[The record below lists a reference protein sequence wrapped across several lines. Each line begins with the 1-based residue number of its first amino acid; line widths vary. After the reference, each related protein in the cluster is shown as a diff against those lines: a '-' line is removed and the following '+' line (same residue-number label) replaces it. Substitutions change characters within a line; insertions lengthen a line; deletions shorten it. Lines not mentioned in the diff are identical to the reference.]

1 MNKNFTEKANLSLS
15 EATNFAIKYSN
26 PEIRIEHLQLAL
38 IGQPQGLIPNILMK
52 MGFDISELVNSL
64 KKSIDNFPKVNIANN
79 PSVNGELS
87 RAIVNSEQ
95 IANKMQDEYISVEHL
110 FLSTIEIKN
119 MGIDKKLFINA
130 LKNLRGNKK
139 VTSENPE
146 NSYEVLEKYGKDLV
160 ELARSGKIDPIIG
173 RDDEIRRTIQI
184 LSRRNKN
191 NPILIGE
198 PGVGKTAIAEGI
210 AWRILKGDVPENLK
224 DKTIFSLDMGAL
236 ISGAKYRGEFEE
248 RLKSVIDTL
257 EQSQGKII
265 LFIDEV
271 HNIVGAGSSEGSM
284 DASNL
289 LKPMLARGEIKVI
302 GATTLDE
309 YRKYIEKDA
318 ALERRFQPVLVNEP
332 SIDETISVLRGLKEK
347 FEQFHGVRIS
357 DNAVVSA
364 VTLSDRYISDRF
376 LPDKAIDLIDEAC
389 AKLKTE
395 LDSMP
400 TELDELTRQVT
411 QLEIEKQALK
421 KEDDEASKK
430 RYIELEKDLANKKA
444 KKEELLSLWQNE
456 QESAKKYKSI
466 QEELEKAKLDFE
478 EYTRKI
484 DYEKAGEIKYKIIP
498 ELEKKL
504 YDYKEND
511 KGTMLPKVITTENI
525 TQIIAK
531 WTGIPVS
538 KLMEEEKE
546 KILKLD
552 ENIKSRVIGQYEA
565 VQTIYK
571 TILRSRAGL
580 KDPNRPI
587 GSFIFLGP
595 TGVGKTY
602 LAKTLAYNLF
612 DDENNIVR
620 IDMSEYMDKFS
631 VTRLIGAPPGYVGY
645 EEGGQLTEAI
655 RRKPYSV
662 ILFDEIEKAHPDVF
676 NLLLQ
681 VLDDGRL
688 TDSKGKV
695 VNFKNTIIIM
705 TSNLGSRDILE
716 NNKENVDN
724 ILKAHFKPEF
734 LNRIDDIVV
743 FKALDKDNI
752 ARIVELAL
760 KEVAKLLEDQFIELE
775 YTSNALDKIA
785 KDSYSPN
792 YGARPIK
799 RYVQR
804 ELETELSKKI
814 LNGELKAHSKVKIDV
829 KDDELVYIV
838 S

>member
-52 MGFDISELVNSL
+52 MGFDINELVNSL
-64 KKSIDNFPKVNIANN
+64 KKSIDNFPKVNISNN

-552 ENIKSRVIGQYEA
+552 ENIKSRVIGQDEA

-743 FKALDKDNI
+743 FKALDKENI

>member
-38 IGQPQGLIPNILMK
+38 IEQPQGLIPNILMK
-52 MGFDISELVNSL
+52 MGFDINELVNSL

-119 MGIDKKLFINA
+119 IGIDKKLFINA

-421 KEDDEASKK
+421 KEEDEASKK

-504 YDYKEND
+504 YEYKEND

-552 ENIKSRVIGQYEA
+552 ENIKSRVIGQDEA

-716 NNKENVDN
+716 NNMENVDN

-775 YTSNALDKIA
+775 YISNALDKIA

>member
-52 MGFDISELVNSL
+52 MGFDINELVNSL

-504 YDYKEND
+504 YEYKEND

-552 ENIKSRVIGQYEA
+552 ENIKSRVIGQDEA

-716 NNKENVDN
+716 NNMENVDN

-743 FKALDKDNI
+743 FKALDKENI

>member
-552 ENIKSRVIGQYEA
+552 ENIKSRVIGQDEA

-716 NNKENVDN
+716 NNMENVDN

>member
-38 IGQPQGLIPNILMK
+38 VGQPQGLIPNILMK
-52 MGFDISELVNSL
+52 MGFDINELLNSL

-79 PSVNGELS
+79 PSLNGELS
-87 RAIVNSEQ
+87 RVIVNSEN
-95 IANKMQDEYISVEHL
+95 IANKMQDDYISVEHL

-146 NSYEVLEKYGKDLV
+146 NSYEVLEKFGKDLV

-257 EQSQGKII
+257 EQSQGKIM

-546 KILKLD
+546 KILRLD
-552 ENIKSRVIGQYEA
+552 ENIKSRVIGQDVA

-716 NNKENVDN
+716 NNEKNVDN

-743 FKALDKDNI
+743 FKALDKENI
-752 ARIVELAL
+752 SRIVDLAL

>member
-64 KKSIDNFPKVNIANN
+64 KKIIDKFPKVNIANN

-119 MGIDKKLFINA
+119 IGIDKKLFINA

-504 YDYKEND
+504 YEYKEND

-552 ENIKSRVIGQYEA
+552 ENIKSRVIGQDEA

-743 FKALDKDNI
+743 FKALDKENI

>member
-504 YDYKEND
+504 YEYKEND

-552 ENIKSRVIGQYEA
+552 ENIKSRVIGQDEA

-631 VTRLIGAPPGYVGY
+631 VTRLIGAPPGYLGY

-743 FKALDKDNI
+743 FKALDKENI